1 MMNAIEGAVPTPQV
15 QIVVHSRAGRQIF
28 RDCPPLTSRTQNIH
42 EPVDDCPHVHM
53 APIATTF
60 SWRDQ
65 RPHMRPFLVGQI
77 AGITQQASVVTPAI
91 LVRPHRRPPESGRS
105 LESQTVPMNQIV
117 LGRALRKMRLAF
129 DAACK
134 HLSNE
139 VAESETWRLNL
150 ARRVFLHVEHGEGD
164 PCTLAFLAAE
174 DLRMQHPLLPGLK
187 PAHTA
192 KASV

>member
-1 MMNAIEGAVPTPQV
+1 
-15 QIVVHSRAGRQIF
+15 
-28 RDCPPLTSRTQNIH
+28 
-42 EPVDDCPHVHM
+42 M

-117 LGRALRKMRLAF
+117 LGRALSVDHGVSL
-129 DAACK
+129 
-134 HLSNE
+134 LG
-139 VAESETWRLNL
+139 WRSGG
-150 ARRVFLHVEHGEGD
+150 VEHPHD
-164 PCTLAFLAAE
+164 TPPYPFMPSPT
-174 DLRMQHPLLPGLK
+174 
-187 PAHTA
+187 
-192 KASV
+192 

>member
-42 EPVDDCPHVHM
+42 EPVDDFPHVHM

-91 LVRPHRRPPESGRS
+91 LVRPHRRSPESGRS

-117 LGRALRKMRLAF
+117 LGRALKHKATLLS
-129 DAACK
+129 AAQG
-134 HLSNE
+134 SPQ
-139 VAESETWRLNL
+139 
-150 ARRVFLHVEHGEGD
+150 RRQTPLVL
-164 PCTLAFLAAE
+164 LAA
-174 DLRMQHPLLPGLK
+174 K
-187 PAHTA
+187 
-192 KASV
+192 

>member
-1 MMNAIEGAVPTPQV
+1 MMNTIEGAVPTPQV

-42 EPVDDCPHVHM
+42 EPVDDFPHVHM

-117 LGRALRKMRLAF
+117 LGRALKPRRTFREKTLPCSILAF
-129 DAACK
+129 WALMSMT
-134 HLSNE
+134 LSPTGRI
-139 VAESETWRLNL
+139 A
-150 ARRVFLHVEHGEGD
+150 
-164 PCTLAFLAAE
+164 
-174 DLRMQHPLLPGLK
+174 
-187 PAHTA
+187 
-192 KASV
+192 

>member
-42 EPVDDCPHVHM
+42 EPVDDFPHVHM

-60 SWRDQ
+60 SLRDQ

-117 LGRALRKMRLAF
+117 LGRALRNLAISRKSDHKGDNELIKR
-129 DAACK
+129 DAALAK
-134 HLSNE
+134 KKYIRPLE
-139 VAESETWRLNL
+139 LRLN
-150 ARRVFLHVEHGEGD
+150 A
-164 PCTLAFLAAE
+164 
-174 DLRMQHPLLPGLK
+174 
-187 PAHTA
+187 
-192 KASV
+192 

>member
-1 MMNAIEGAVPTPQV
+1 
-15 QIVVHSRAGRQIF
+15 
-28 RDCPPLTSRTQNIH
+28 
-42 EPVDDCPHVHM
+42 M

-117 LGRALRKMRLAF
+117 LGRALRKSLDTARQQEARLFECRSAT
-129 DAACK
+129 A
-134 HLSNE
+134 
-139 VAESETWRLNL
+139 L
-150 ARRVFLHVEHGEGD
+150 ARAMAEHDEH
-164 PCTLAFLAAE
+164 
-174 DLRMQHPLLPGLK
+174 R
-187 PAHTA
+187 AHDI
-192 KASV
+192 

>member
-28 RDCPPLTSRTQNIH
+28 RDCPPLTSRTQNLH
-42 EPVDDCPHVHM
+42 EPVDDFPHVHM

-77 AGITQQASVVTPAI
+77 AGITQQASVVTLAI
-91 LVRPHRRPPESGRS
+91 LLRPHRRPPESGRS

-117 LGRALRKMRLAF
+117 LGRALRQQEEIPDSIAVPY
-129 DAACK
+129 D
-134 HLSNE
+134 
-139 VAESETWRLNL
+139 VAERAADRIVDDDLGPAGTFTSIE
-150 ARRVFLHVEHGEGD
+150 AA
-164 PCTLAFLAAE
+164 TL
-174 DLRMQHPLLPGLK
+174 
-187 PAHTA
+187 
-192 KASV
+192 

>member
-1 MMNAIEGAVPTPQV
+1 
-15 QIVVHSRAGRQIF
+15 
-28 RDCPPLTSRTQNIH
+28 
-42 EPVDDCPHVHM
+42 M

-117 LGRALRKMRLAF
+117 LGRALRIEAIDMRHDYGELRYNGGRS
-129 DAACK
+129 DRR
-134 HLSNE
+134 HLSQCDLHN
-139 VAESETWRLNL
+139 
-150 ARRVFLHVEHGEGD
+150 ARRN
-164 PCTLAFLAAE
+164 
-174 DLRMQHPLLPGLK
+174 RMDYFSPPGK
-187 PAHTA
+187 QKRA
-192 KASV
+192 KGV